1 MKLKKLLI
9 LTCCMAVLIF
19 VVSLADAGRKTRDLV
34 FEDDEE
40 VAETQTDEIVVAV
53 KTTIELNRGG
63 EISTVL
69 PITKFQS
76 GDKVKIVYSTSVD
89 AYVYWL
95 SEGSTGSYFM
105 LFPSPKTGTDN
116 FVRKNEIN
124 TIPVK
129 GHFKFDDNPGTET
142 ILLVLA
148 PEKIPELEKAS
159 REATLKGGRVKDSA
173 KQIDSV
179 KKKNKSR
186 RKTRDLVFE
195 DEEDEDTGV
204 STTKQVSKDINE
216 PFVGGYVL
224 VHN

>member
-1 MKLKKLLI
+1 M
-9 LTCCMAVLIF
+9 TVLIF

-40 VAETQTDEIVVAV
+40 VAETKTDEIVVAV

-69 PITKFQS
+69 PITEFQS
-76 GDKVKIVYSTSVD
+76 GDKIKIIYTTSVD

-95 SEGSTGSYFM
+95 SEGSSGSYYM
-105 LFPSPKTGTDN
+105 LFPNPKTGTDN
-116 FVRKNEIN
+116 FVKKNEVN
-124 TIPVK
+124 KIPIK
-129 GHFKFDDNPGTET
+129 GNFKFDDNPGTEK
-142 ILLVLA
+142 ILLIMA

-159 REATLKGGRVKDSA
+159 REAAVKGGKVRDSA
-173 KQIDSV
+173 KQVDSI
-179 KKKNKSR
+179 KKKNQSR

-195 DEEDEDTGV
+195 DEEDEDAGI

-216 PFVGGYVL
+216 PFILGYVL
-224 VHN
+224 IHN

>member
-40 VAETQTDEIVVAV
+40 VAETKTDEIVVAV
-53 KTTIELNRGG
+53 KTTIELNRNGK
-63 EISTVL
+63 ISTVL

-89 AYVYWL
+89 AYVYWM
-95 SEGSTGSYFM
+95 SEGSTGSYYM

-116 FVRKNEIN
+116 FVRKNEIS

-129 GHFKFDDNPGTET
+129 GHFKFDDNPGTER

-159 REATLKGGRVKDSA
+159 REAALKGGRVKNSA

-179 KKKNKSR
+179 KKKNQSR

-216 PFVGGYVL
+216 PFVWGYVL
-224 VHN
+224 IHN